1 MSAKACDNAP
11 TSQTEDHVAA
21 KKTSSAASKKSAPR
35 QAAAKKAAAK
45 KAVPK
50 KAGAKKAAPKKA
62 ARRADYGAPIGP
74 YFEQL
79 PPEKRAPLEKL
90 RSLVEETVP
99 NAQSGLKWGAPFYT
113 LDGKMLCAMGPL
125 KHTVAL
131 SIFAP
136 PEAFDDPKGQLE
148 GKSAEYRVLKVKD
161 EREIDAASV
170 KRWLKAAVAAAT

>member
-1 MSAKACDNAP
+1 MHITQTEVTESSAKACDNAP
-11 TSQTEDHVAA
+11 TSQREDHVAA
-21 KKTSSAASKKSAPR
+21 KKSSS
-35 QAAAKKAAAK
+35 
-45 KAVPK
+45 
-50 KAGAKKAAPKKA
+50 AGAKKAAPKQA
-62 ARRADYGAPIGP
+62 ASRADYGGPIGP
-74 YFEQL
+74 YFERL

-90 RSLVEETVP
+90 RRLVEETVP
-99 NAQSGLKWGAPFYT
+99 NAVSGLKWGAPFWT

-131 SIFAP
+131 SIYAP

-170 KRWLKAAVAAAT
+170 KRWLEAAVAAAM